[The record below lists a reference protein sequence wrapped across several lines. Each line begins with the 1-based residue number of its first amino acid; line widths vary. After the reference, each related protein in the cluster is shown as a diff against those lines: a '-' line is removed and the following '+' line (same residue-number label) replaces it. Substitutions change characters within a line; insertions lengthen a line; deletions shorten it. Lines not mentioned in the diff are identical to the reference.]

1 MPETDLLAEPAPA
14 RIELP
19 ASGQENQLIHF
30 TRTTSIAPGKVAE
43 ALAFAGEM
51 TEYLSSSYGQ
61 KMQLMMP
68 VGGNPHRLC
77 FYSSYDSLG
86 DMEKF
91 QTRTMGDAKYLSI
104 LGKGAGIFI
113 AGSVHDDIWKTV

>member
-1 MPETDLLAEPAPA
+1 M
-14 RIELP
+14 
-19 ASGQENQLIHF
+19 IHF
-30 TRTTSIAPGKVAE
+30 TRTTSIAPGKVAD

-91 QTRTMGDAKYLSI
+91 QSRTMGDAKYLSI

-113 AGSVHDDIWKTV
+113 PGSAHDDIWRSV